1 MDLGKSTLA
10 KLISGIS
17 KPTKGDIFINDIN
30 TKNKKENLSLRKNIT
45 IVFQN
50 PENQIIFERVYD
62 DLAFALKNLNYS
74 QEEIDKNIDE
84 ALEKVNMSEFK
95 FSSTQALS
103 LGQKQKIVIA
113 SALATKSNILILD
126 EPTSML
132 DPISK
137 KQIYYIL
144 DKLKKDGIT
153 IIYITHLLEETL
165 FLSDKIILLENRKIE
180 KNISL
185 SEVLKN
191 ICILKE
197 FNLSLPT
204 ILNLLVSFKENNI
217 NINLENFIEDEII
230 KKIISEIKK

>member
-84 ALEKVNMSEFK
+84 ALKKVNMSEFK

-185 SEVLKN
+185 SEVLEN

-217 NINLENFIEDEII
+217 NINLENFTEDEII

>member
-217 NINLENFIEDEII
+217 NINLENFTEDEII

>member
-84 ALEKVNMSEFK
+84 ALKKVNMSEFK

-217 NINLENFIEDEII
+217 NINLENFTEDEII

>member
-30 TKNKKENLSLRKNIT
+30 TKNKKENLSLRKNIA

-95 FSSTQALS
+95 FSSTQVLS

-185 SEVLKN
+185 SEVLEN

-217 NINLENFIEDEII
+217 NINLENFTEDEII

>member
-17 KPTKGDIFINDIN
+17 KPTKGDIFINNIN

-84 ALEKVNMSEFK
+84 ALKKVNMSEFK

-185 SEVLKN
+185 SEVLEN

-217 NINLENFIEDEII
+217 NINLENFTEDEII

>member
-1 MDLGKSTLA
+1 
-10 KLISGIS
+10 
-17 KPTKGDIFINDIN
+17 
-30 TKNKKENLSLRKNIT
+30 
-45 IVFQN
+45 
-50 PENQIIFERVYD
+50 
-62 DLAFALKNLNYS
+62 
-74 QEEIDKNIDE
+74 
-84 ALEKVNMSEFK
+84 MSEFK

-185 SEVLKN
+185 SEVLEN

-217 NINLENFIEDEII
+217 NINLENFTEDEII

>member
-17 KPTKGDIFINDIN
+17 KPTKGDIN

-217 NINLENFIEDEII
+217 NINLENFTEDEII

>member
-185 SEVLKN
+185 SEVLEN

-217 NINLENFIEDEII
+217 NINLENFTEDEII

>member
-17 KPTKGDIFINDIN
+17 KPTKGDIFINNIN
-30 TKNKKENLSLRKNIT
+30 TKNKKENLSLRKNIA

-180 KNISL
+180 KYISL
-185 SEVLKN
+185 SEVLEN

-217 NINLENFIEDEII
+217 NINLENFTEDEII

>member
-84 ALEKVNMSEFK
+84 AFEKVNMSEFK

-217 NINLENFIEDEII
+217 NINLENFTEDEII

>member
-30 TKNKKENLSLRKNIT
+30 TKNKKENLSLRKNIA

-185 SEVLKN
+185 SEVLEN

-217 NINLENFIEDEII
+217 NINLENFTEDEII